1 MTHALRTRLR
11 GALLGVTL
19 IVVACR
25 QPDDPAIAAW
35 RTRLAQDT
43 RLTDDELKRLRAD
56 VGKQVSGKVVRV
68 TENGVARTL
77 DEAETAATLEVLT
90 LPAGVFDEG
99 IRREGER
106 TVRVLNGPAAS
117 DNAEIEAAQR
127 LMIDVQTL
135 RPVRY
140 EFAYAVP
147 SYGTEIRYD
156 LLVESK

>member
-1 MTHALRTRLR
+1 MGVRHVLSLLLV
-11 GALLGVTL
+11 ALLAS
-19 IVVACR
+19 ACR
-25 QPDDPAIAAW
+25 QPEDPAIAAW
-35 RTRLAQDT
+35 RTRLSQET
-43 RLTDDELKRLRAD
+43 RLTEDEVKRLRED
-56 VGKQVSGKVVRV
+56 VGRQVSGKVVRV

-77 DEAETAATLEVLT
+77 DEAEKAAALEVLT

-135 RPVRY
+135 RPVHY

-147 SYGTEIRYD
+147 SYGTEVRYD
-156 LLVESK
+156 LLVDSK